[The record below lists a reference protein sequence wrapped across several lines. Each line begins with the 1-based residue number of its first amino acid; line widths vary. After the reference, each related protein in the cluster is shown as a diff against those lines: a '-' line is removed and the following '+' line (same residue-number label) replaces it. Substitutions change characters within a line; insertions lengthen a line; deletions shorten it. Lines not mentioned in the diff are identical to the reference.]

1 MFITA
6 LFIMD
11 KKAVVHIHNGVLLS
25 HYKVIIF
32 IKLLDIVAPVLN
44 KITFKSK
51 IILNDFTSFRP
62 LHFKSKSYKGLIKA
76 EQRG

>member
-1 MFITA
+1 
-6 LFIMD
+6 MD

-51 IILNDFTSFRP
+51 ITLNDFTSFRP

>member
-1 MFITA
+1 
-6 LFIMD
+6 MD

-51 IILNDFTSFRP
+51 IIQDFTSFRP